1 MCFIPNEGYGDGS
14 VHCPGTKMGEESCE
28 VAEQQELRE
37 NDITK
42 ERGMTNSDIKKGAM
56 IEALEQSLGVVTTAC
71 KVVGIS
77 RETHYR
83 WLKEDDEYKEKVES
97 LVDVALDFAE
107 SQLHKQIRD
116 GNSTA
121 TIFFLKTKGKNRG
134 YIERQEIHNTGDNLF
149 NIQILGEGTENE

>member
-1 MCFIPNEGYGDGS
+1 MCFVSHEGYGDGS
-14 VHCPGTKMGEESCE
+14 VQCPGAEMGEEGCQIT
-28 VAEQQELRE
+28 EQQELRE

-42 ERGMTNSDIKKGAM
+42 KRRMTNSDIKKVAM

-71 KVVGIS
+71 KIIGIS

-83 WLKEDDEYKEKVES
+83 WLKEDPEYKEKVEG
-97 LVDVALDFAE
+97 LIDVALDFAE